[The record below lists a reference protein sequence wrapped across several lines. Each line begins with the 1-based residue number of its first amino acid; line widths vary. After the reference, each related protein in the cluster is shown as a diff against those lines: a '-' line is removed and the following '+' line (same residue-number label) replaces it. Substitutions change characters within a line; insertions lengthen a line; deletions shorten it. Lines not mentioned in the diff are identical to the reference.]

1 MGTVLNREEKQ
12 KLHIHNNKMFI
23 KAALS
28 TLLVCSS
35 QAGWQQ
41 HLARHASKP
50 AGNLVEELAAN
61 GASTL
66 IDFAVK
72 AGLADTLTGEGPFTV
87 FAPTNA
93 AFAALPQE
101 IVDAVSAD
109 TELLKSVLLYH
120 VVPGNIMSSQAS
132 NDLTLDT
139 AEGTSLRV
147 NVYSK
152 GYGNTI
158 TVNGK
163 SVIKADV
170 KASNGVIHFIDGV
183 MLIPKGDLV
192 DTLVADDRFS
202 TLVAAVTAAGLVDT
216 VKNAEAFTIF
226 APTND
231 AFAKIPEATLN
242 GLLADKEALTKVLLR
257 HVAPGAVFAKG
268 VNWGNIA
275 TAGGEDVCTQVF
287 KTGAVKVSAHS
298 GSSKSSAMVVEA
310 DITAT
315 NGVIHAIDTV
325 I

>member
-1 MGTVLNREEKQ
+1 
-12 KLHIHNNKMFI
+12 MFV
-23 KAALS
+23 KAVLS
-28 TLLVCSS
+28 TFLVCSS
-35 QAGWQQ
+35 QAGNWHHHQAHQ
-41 HLARHASKP
+41 AASRQAAKP
-50 AGNLVEELAAN
+50 AGNLVEELSAN
-61 GASTL
+61 GATTL

-87 FAPTNA
+87 FAPTNK
-93 AFAALPQE
+93 AFAALPQA

-120 VVPGNIMSSQAS
+120 VVPGNIMSSQAA

-139 AEGTSLRV
+139 AQGTSLRV
-147 NVYSK
+147 NVYTN
-152 GYGNTI
+152 YGKPTI

-163 SVIKADV
+163 TVIKADV

-231 AFAKIPEATLN
+231 AFAKIPEETLN

-275 TAGGEDVCTQVF
+275 TAGGENVCTQVF

-298 GSSKSSAMVVEA
+298 GNSKSSAMVVEA

>member
-12 KLHIHNNKMFI
+12 KLHIHNNKMFV

-41 HLARHASKP
+41 HLARQASKP

-120 VVPGNIMSSQAS
+120 VVPGNILSSAAS

-139 AEGTSLRV
+139 AQGTSLRV

-152 GYGNTI
+152 PHHYGNTI

-163 SVIKADV
+163 SVAKA
-170 KASNGVIHFIDGV
+170 
-183 MLIPKGDLV
+183 DLV

-202 TLVAAVTAAGLVDT
+202 TLVVAVTAAGLVDT

-268 VNWGNIA
+268 ANWGNIA
-275 TAGGEDVCTQVF
+275 TAGGENVCTQVF

-298 GSSKSSAMVVEA
+298 GNSKSSAMVVEA
-310 DITAT
+310 DITT
-315 NGVIHAIDTV
+315 NGVIHA
-325 I
+325 

>member
-12 KLHIHNNKMFI
+12 KLHIHNNKMFV

-41 HLARHASKP
+41 HLARQASKP

-120 VVPGNIMSSQAS
+120 VVPGNILSSAAS

-139 AEGTSLRV
+139 AQGTSLRV
-147 NVYSK
+147 N
-152 GYGNTI
+152 
-158 TVNGK
+158 GK
-163 SVIKADV
+163 SVVKADI

-275 TAGGEDVCTQVF
+275 TAGGENVCTQVF

-298 GSSKSSAMVVEA
+298 GNSKSSAMVVEA

>member
-41 HLARHASKP
+41 HLARQASKP

-72 AGLADTLTGEGPFTV
+72 AGLADTLTGDGPFTV

-120 VVPGNIMSSQAS
+120 VVPGNIPSDLMTSNILSSAAS

-139 AEGTSLRV
+139 AQGTS
-147 NVYSK
+147 
-152 GYGNTI
+152 
-158 TVNGK
+158 
-163 SVIKADV
+163 
-170 KASNGVIHFIDGV
+170 
-183 MLIPKGDLV
+183 
-192 DTLVADDRFS
+192 
-202 TLVAAVTAAGLVDT
+202 
-216 VKNAEAFTIF
+216 
-226 APTND
+226 
-231 AFAKIPEATLN
+231 
-242 GLLADKEALTKVLLR
+242 
-257 HVAPGAVFAKG
+257 
-268 VNWGNIA
+268 
-275 TAGGEDVCTQVF
+275 
-287 KTGAVKVSAHS
+287 
-298 GSSKSSAMVVEA
+298 
-310 DITAT
+310 
-315 NGVIHAIDTV
+315 
-325 I
+325 

>member
-12 KLHIHNNKMFI
+12 TFHIHNNKMFV

-41 HLARHASKP
+41 HSTRQASKP

-120 VVPGNIMSSQAS
+120 VVPGNILSSAAS

-139 AEGTSLRV
+139 AQGTSLRV

-152 GYGNTI
+152 PHHYGNTI
-158 TVNGK
+158 TVNSK
-163 SVIKADV
+163 SV
-170 KASNGVIHFIDGV
+170 
-183 MLIPKGDLV
+183 
-192 DTLVADDRFS
+192 
-202 TLVAAVTAAGLVDT
+202 
-216 VKNAEAFTIF
+216 
-226 APTND
+226 
-231 AFAKIPEATLN
+231 AKIPEATLN

-275 TAGGEDVCTQVF
+275 TAGGENVCTQVF

-298 GSSKSSAMVVEA
+298 GNSKSSAMVVEA